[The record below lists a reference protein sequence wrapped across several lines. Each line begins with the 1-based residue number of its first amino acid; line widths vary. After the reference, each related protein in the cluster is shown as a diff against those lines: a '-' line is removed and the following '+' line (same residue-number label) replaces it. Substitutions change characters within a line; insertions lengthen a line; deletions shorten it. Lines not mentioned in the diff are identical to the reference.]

1 MPARKAS
8 SGVEVLA
15 FEVITA
21 RKTQNF
27 EHWRTRIL
35 YPNSS
40 VIMPAKGSSL
50 SLSSLSKAVL
60 SPLQSDLLHARREAR
75 LNKCNYCLGFSACF
89 IAVTLVAF
97 MYTALGF
104 APIFF
109 LELSETQFSQVD
121 LRITASKDSHASL
134 LNFTAIERKFV
145 GTDQEYSSM
154 RIVQNRAYVFGSC
167 NPAAESDVAL
177 RYSKCNTPPSCLPTL
192 CYTVSEAQF
201 FAIDFEREDRM
212 RVGSRWYMEPP
223 PLGSVLVQSG
233 LMATAGL
240 NVGDTIF
247 VELNSST
254 FYGAIQTANSS
265 SQCNMSQVP
274 PDCHVTLLNPPP
286 VYAMVKISGSF
297 SDSGGKFAEDDTDVV
312 VMSIA
317 TYHQALVS
325 DLDPV
330 YAPDLAPL
338 VAAAQLLN
346 FAPQVIF
353 NLPPPNRLKTYLQS
367 SWPDVQAALILFSG
381 RVSEGVGIGVV
392 DLKLPLLSSLLI
404 YNTISMFFSLVISI
418 ITAVLITLL
427 ALLIYSLLLIS
438 VESRNFDIAVM
449 RMVGTSRLGVCRL
462 IIVQSLFIAVPP
474 WILGLVCAVP
484 LIRMALGAVVE
495 GRSESLNV
503 SPSAFFWASLVG
515 IFVPVLSSLLPI
527 QAALSTALAQ
537 ALDYTR
543 PKSAAVTYTIERA
556 SDRAI
561 PRFAVAAGCLFSLMG
576 IVLYVALPSALL
588 SLNLFLLLAIFF
600 SLLMAILL
608 GLVMIGMNLQHAAET
623 FVLYVAFFWL
633 PSSVRQLVHKNLISH
648 KLRNRKTFLMYSL
661 SLAFIVFIYVSFTMQ
676 FVAQEYQI
684 LQQNGAP
691 LRITFPSQQCQLS
704 TLPLI
709 NSWVQQNK
717 QNGVEGMG
725 WISQSLGFYRDQKQ
739 VQIENIGHTYRAD
752 QILYAT
758 SPNLFDI
765 CPSQF
770 LRVAAAQPSQYSV
783 SEDLYSLRG
792 ASSAVIGSLYMSN
805 LGIYVDPSPTSFLVR
820 SSVSVPNVSSSDG
833 QSARAALFRLQ
844 PSALLDG
851 APGLTFSKYPERVR
865 QDILVPLPTYMA
877 LLEGLNEGRYS
888 ANVKMNQMG
897 SIDIGRVL
905 FKLRDGITNDE
916 LGKLKQ
922 SLQLFLT
929 SNNLLGRIFSFADSV
944 ASLETA
950 VRTTTIITNFTTV
963 VAMIVC
969 FFSLAASMFAN
980 ISESGK
986 EIGILRAMGMRRW
999 RLCVIFAIEAVVL
1012 IISASALGCAIG
1024 MIVGSAVSANRSLFS
1039 QLPVPIVFPKSL
1051 ASYVVRVV
1059 RFNALPVCLLMFR
1072 ANHHSRSVIRNVV
1085 LVFLIECYRFW
1096 PP

>member
-1 MPARKAS
+1 MRALPSPKPEAFHKVAVTAS
-8 SGVEVLA
+8 SVFMSQA
-15 FEVITA
+15 
-21 RKTQNF
+21 
-27 EHWRTRIL
+27 
-35 YPNSS
+35 SS
-40 VIMPAKGSSL
+40 FR
-50 SLSSLSKAVL
+50 LSSLSKAVF
-60 SPLQSDLLHARREAR
+60 SHLQSDLLHAKREAR

-121 LRITASKDSHASL
+121 LRIKASKDAHASL
-134 LNFTAIERKFV
+134 LNFTAIEGKFV

-154 RIVQNRAYVFGSC
+154 RIVQDRANVYASC
-167 NPAAESDVAL
+167 NSAVESDVSL
-177 RYSKCNTPPSCLPTL
+177 RYSKCTTPPFCLPKL
-192 CYTVSEAQF
+192 CYKMSEAQA

-212 RVGSRWYMEPP
+212 RVGSRWYMQPP
-223 PLGSVLVQSG
+223 PLGSVLVQSD
-233 LMATAGL
+233 LMATADL
-240 NVGDTIF
+240 RVGDTIF
-247 VELNSST
+247 VELNAST
-254 FYGAIQTANSS
+254 FFGAIQTANSS
-265 SQCNMSQVP
+265 SQCNMSQSP
-274 PDCHVTLLNPPP
+274 AHCHVTFLNPPS
-286 VYAMVKISGSF
+286 VYALMKISGSF
-297 SDSGGKFAEDDTDVV
+297 SDSGGKFAEENTNVV

-317 TYHQALVS
+317 TYHQALVK
-325 DLDPV
+325 DLDPA
-330 YAPDLAPL
+330 YASDLAL
-338 VAAAQLLN
+338 LAAAADLLN
-346 FAPQVIF
+346 FAPEVIF
-353 NLPPPNRLKTYLQS
+353 NLPPPNRLKTYLSS

-392 DLKLPLLSSLLI
+392 ELKLPLLSSLLL

-474 WILGLVCAVP
+474 WILGLLCAIP
-484 LIRMALGAVVE
+484 LIKMALGAVVE
-495 GRSESLNV
+495 GRSESLNI

-608 GLVMIGMNLQHAAET
+608 GLVMIGMNMQHAAET
-623 FVLYVAFFWL
+623 LVLYAAFFWL
-633 PSSVRQLVHKNLISH
+633 PSSLRQLVRKNLISH

-691 LRITFPSQQCQLS
+691 LRITFSSQQCQLS

-717 QNGVEGMG
+717 EKGVEGMG

-770 LRVAAAQPSQYSV
+770 LRVAAAQPSRYSV
-783 SEDLYSLRG
+783 SEDLYSQRG
-792 ASSAVIGSLYMSN
+792 GSSAIIGSLYMRN
-805 LGIYVDPSPTSFLVR
+805 IGIYVDPSPTSFLLR
-820 SSVSVPNVSSSDG
+820 SSVSIPNASSPDG
-833 QSARAALFRLQ
+833 QSSRAALFRLQ

-851 APGLTFSKYPERVR
+851 APGLSFSKYPERVR
-865 QDILVPLPTYMA
+865 QDILVPIPTYMA
-877 LLEGLNEGRYS
+877 LMEGLNQGEYS
-888 ANVKMNQMG
+888 STVKVNRVG
-897 SIDIGRVL
+897 DIDIGRVL
-905 FKLRDGITNDE
+905 FKLRNGISNEE
-916 LGKLKQ
+916 LGKLKM

-929 SNNLLGRIFSFADSV
+929 SNDLFGRIFSFADSV

-986 EIGILRAMGMRRW
+986 EIGILRAMGMRRT
-999 RLCVIFAIEAVVL
+999 RLCAVFAIEAVVL
-1012 IISASALGCAIG
+1012 IISASAAGCAIG
-1024 MIVGSAVSANRSLFS
+1024 MIVGSAVSANRALFS
-1039 QLPVPIVFPKSL
+1039 QLPVPIVFPNSL
-1051 ASYVVRVV
+1051 VTYVVSGARLNVS
-1059 RFNALPVCLLMFR
+1059 LPVR
-1072 ANHHSRSVIRNVV
+1072 V
-1085 LVFLIECYRFW
+1085 LQKL
-1096 PP
+1096 